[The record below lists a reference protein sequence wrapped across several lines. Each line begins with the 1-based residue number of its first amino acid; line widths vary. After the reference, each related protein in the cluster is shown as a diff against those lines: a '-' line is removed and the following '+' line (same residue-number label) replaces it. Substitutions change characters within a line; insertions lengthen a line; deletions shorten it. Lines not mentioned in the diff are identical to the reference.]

1 MHLFVLQSEEVARV
15 ITWKGIRTHVRRNAL
30 LQIHKETLIRLYL
43 KTKGADRKN
52 YGAAIAIHALMT

>member
-1 MHLFVLQSEEVARV
+1 M
-15 ITWKGIRTHVRRNAL
+15 ITWKGIRTHVRRSAL

-52 YGAAIAIHALMT
+52 YGAAIAIQALMT